1 VVASKGD
8 PRNADERRI
17 ACLFDFENIA
27 LGLNKG
33 SKKLEIQPILDR
45 ILEKGRIV
53 VKRAYADWTRY
64 SSDKQELHE
73 SGFELIEVPKR
84 RLSGKNSAD
93 IRMVVDAMDVVI
105 NRIHVDTYALISGDS
120 DFSPLVTKLRE
131 HDKYVIGLGLRDS
144 SSTLLADNCDEFI
157 FYEDL
162 LAQPK
167 PPKRRKGEAHEEE
180 TDKTTEPQ
188 RKAEAFYLVVDAV
201 KAFKREGYDS
211 IWASMVKQTIK
222 RKHPSFN
229 EQRHGYDTFSDLIED
244 AAKHGVLEVKRDE
257 KSGNYLILGLG
268 RRVPSAA
275 EAPRP
280 SGRS

>member
-1 VVASKGD
+1 VASKTD

-17 ACLFDFENIA
+17 ALLFDFENIA
-27 LGLNKG
+27 LGLSKG
-33 SKKLEIQPILDR
+33 SKKLEVQPILDR

-64 SSDKQELHE
+64 GADKQELHE

-105 NRIHVDTYALISGDS
+105 NREHVDTYALISGDS

-131 HDKYVIGLGLRDS
+131 HDKYVIGIGLRDS

-162 LAQPK
+162 IKAPA
-167 PPKRRKGEAHEEE
+167 PKRKRGATHEDSD
-180 TDKTTEPQ
+180 TDTSTEPQ

-268 RRVPSAA
+268 RRVPSA
-275 EAPRP
+275 
-280 SGRS
+280 

>member
-1 VVASKGD
+1 MAAKAE

-17 ACLFDFENIA
+17 ALLFDYENIA
-27 LGLNKG
+27 LGLTKG
-33 SKKLEIQPILDR
+33 TKKLEVQPILDR

-64 SSDKQELHE
+64 AQDKQELHE

-105 NRIHVDTYALISGDS
+105 NREHVDTFSLISGDS

-131 HDKYVIGLGLRDS
+131 HDKYVIGIGLRDS

-162 LAQPK
+162 IKAPA
-167 PPKRRKGEAHEEE
+167 PKRRRGAAHDEAEAGGKE
-180 TDKTTEPQ
+180 TEAQ
-188 RKAEAFYLVVDAV
+188 VKAEAFYLVVDAV

-229 EQRHGYDTFSDLIED
+229 EVRHGYDTFSDLIEEM
-244 AAKHGVLEVKRDE
+244 AGHHVLDVKRDE
-257 KSGNYLILGLG
+257 KSGNYQILGLG
-268 RRVPSAA
+268 RNAKSEPTRVS
-275 EAPRP
+275 R
-280 SGRS
+280 

>member
-1 VVASKGD
+1 VAARVD
-8 PRNADERRI
+8 NADERRI
-17 ACLFDFENIA
+17 ALLFDYENIA
-27 LGLNKG
+27 LGLTKG
-33 SKKLEIQPILDR
+33 TKKLEVQPILDR

-64 SSDKQELHE
+64 AQDKQELHE

-105 NRIHVDTYALISGDS
+105 NREHVDTFSLISGDS

-131 HDKYVIGLGLRDS
+131 HDKYVIGIGLRDS

-162 LAQPK
+162 VKTPAPRRRRGAAHDEDEGAEKQTEAQK
-167 PPKRRKGEAHEEE
+167 
-180 TDKTTEPQ
+180 
-188 RKAEAFYLVVDAV
+188 KAEAFYLVVDAV

-229 EQRHGYDTFSDLIED
+229 EQRHGYDTFSDLIEEM
-244 AAKHGVLEVKRDE
+244 AGHHVLDVKRDE
-257 KSGNYLILGLG
+257 KSGNYQILGLG
-268 RRVPSAA
+268 RNAAA
-275 EAPRP
+275 ETTRA
-280 SGRS
+280 GR

>member
-1 VVASKGD
+1 MVVSRGE
-8 PRNADERRI
+8 PDERRI
-17 ACLFDFENIA
+17 ALLFDFENIA

-33 SKKLEIQPILDR
+33 SKKLEVQPILDR
-45 ILEKGRIV
+45 VLEKGRIV

-105 NRIHVDTYALISGDS
+105 NREHVDTFALISGDS

-131 HDKYVIGLGLRDS
+131 HDKYVIGIGLRDS

-162 LAQPK
+162 LAAPT
-167 PPKRRKGEAHEEE
+167 PKRRRGAAHVEEE
-180 TDKTTEPQ
+180 GTEKPTDAQ
-188 RKAEAFYLVVDAV
+188 RKAEAFYLLVDAV
-201 KAFKREGYDS
+201 KALKREGYDS
-211 IWASMVKQTIK
+211 IWASMVKQTVK

-229 EQRHGYDTFSDLIED
+229 ETRHGYETFSDLIED
-244 AAKHGVLEVKRDE
+244 ASSHHVLDVKRDE

-268 RRVPSAA
+268 RRVPSA
-275 EAPRP
+275 
-280 SGRS
+280 

>member
-1 VVASKGD
+1 MAHKPD

-17 ACLFDFENIA
+17 ACLFDYENIA
-27 LGLNKG
+27 LGLSKG

-64 SSDKQELHE
+64 ASDKQELHE

-105 NRIHVDTYALISGDS
+105 NREHVDTYALISGDS

-131 HDKYVIGLGLRDS
+131 HDKYVIGIGLRDS

-162 LAQPK
+162 VSAATPA
-167 PPKRRKGEAHEEE
+167 PRRKKGASHDEDEVDKR
-180 TDKTTEPQ
+180 TDAQK
-188 RKAEAFYLVVDAV
+188 KAEAFYLVVDAV

-222 RKHPSFN
+222 RKHPSFS

-244 AAKHGVLEVKRDE
+244 AAAHHVLEVKRDE

-268 RRVPSAA
+268 RRVPSA
-275 EAPRP
+275 
-280 SGRS
+280 

>member
-1 VVASKGD
+1 MASKGD

-105 NRIHVDTYALISGDS
+105 NREHVDTYALISGDS

-131 HDKYVIGLGLRDS
+131 HDKYVIGIGLRDS

-162 LAQPK
+162 IVQPA
-167 PPKRRKGEAHEEE
+167 PKRRKGATIED
-180 TDKTTEPQ
+180 TDNEKTTGPA
-188 RKAEAFYLVVDAV
+188 RKAEAFYLLVDAV

-244 AAKHGVLEVKRDE
+244 AAKHGILEVKRDE
-257 KSGNYLILGLG
+257 KSGNYSILGLG
-268 RRVPSAA
+268 RRVPSGA
-275 EAPRP
+275 
-280 SGRS
+280 

>member
-1 VVASKGD
+1 VATPHRGE

-17 ACLFDFENIA
+17 ALLFDYENIA
-27 LGLNKG
+27 LGLTKG
-33 SKKLEIQPILDR
+33 SKNKLEIQPILDR

-64 SSDKQELHE
+64 ASDKQELHE
-73 SGFELIEVPKR
+73 AGFELIEVPKR

-105 NRIHVDTYALISGDS
+105 NREHVDTYALISGDS

-131 HDKYVIGLGLRDS
+131 HDKYVIGVGLRDS

-162 LAQPK
+162 LGSPA
-167 PPKRRKGEAHEEE
+167 PKRRRGAAHDEAEGGEKP
-180 TDKTTEPQ
+180 TDAA

-201 KAFKREGYDS
+201 KAFKRDGYDS

-229 EQRHGYDTFSDLIED
+229 EQRHGYDTFSDLVED
-244 AAKHGVLEVKRDE
+244 AAAHHVLEVKRDE
-257 KSGNYLILGLG
+257 KSGNYQILGLG
-268 RRVPSAA
+268 RKLA
-275 EAPRP
+275 
-280 SGRS
+280 

>member
-1 VVASKGD
+1 VVAIHRGE
-8 PRNADERRI
+8 PRFADERRI
-17 ACLFDFENIA
+17 ALLFDYENIA
-27 LGLNKG
+27 LGLTKG
-33 SKKLEIQPILDR
+33 TKKLELQPILDR
-45 ILEKGRIV
+45 VLEKGRIV

-64 SSDKQELHE
+64 ASDKQELHE

-105 NRIHVDTYALISGDS
+105 NREHVDTYALISGDS

-131 HDKYVIGLGLRDS
+131 HDKYVIGIGLRDS

-162 LAQPK
+162 LTAPA
-167 PPKRRKGEAHEEE
+167 PRRKKGAAAEEE
-180 TDKTTEPQ
+180 TGEKPTVQQ

-211 IWASMVKQTIK
+211 IWASMIKQTIK

-229 EQRHGYDTFSDLIED
+229 EQRHGYDTFSDLIEE
-244 AAKHGVLEVKRDE
+244 AADLDVLKVKKDE

-268 RRVPSAA
+268 HRVPGA
-275 EAPRP
+275 
-280 SGRS
+280 